1 LVSIFANEVSDMST
15 SLCGPI
21 AMESFSNLALS
32 KADSGLLTSAWRRS
46 VQNLIAET
54 DVELILP
61 LVYAA
66 EADLWNRWVDM
77 PDVEG
82 HDAERTA
89 MNSAAVKIYAIK
101 RDVLGWPGL

>member
-1 LVSIFANEVSDMST
+1 MST
-15 SLCGPI
+15 SLCVPT
-21 AMESFSNLALS
+21 AMKSFSTMALS

-61 LVYAA
+61 LLYAA
-66 EADLWNRWVDM
+66 EGALWNRWEDM
-77 PDVEG
+77 ADVEG

-101 RDVLGWPGL
+101 RDVLGWSGL